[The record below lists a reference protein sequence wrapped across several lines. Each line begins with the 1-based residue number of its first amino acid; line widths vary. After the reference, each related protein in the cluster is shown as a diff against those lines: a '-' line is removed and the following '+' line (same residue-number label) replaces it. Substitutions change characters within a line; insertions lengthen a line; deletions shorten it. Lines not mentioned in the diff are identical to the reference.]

1 MNEPKVVPI
10 SRIAPA
16 TSTSREVAQRVIR
29 ELEKRGL
36 IVPEW
41 TATGRGY
48 LSVQDWEQ
56 VRAALAR

>member
-1 MNEPKVVPI
+1 MTEPKVVPI

-16 TSTSREVAQRVIR
+16 TSTSREIAQRVVR
-29 ELEKRGL
+29 QLERSGQ
-36 IVPEW
+36 IAPEW

-48 LSVQDWEQ
+48 LSVADFET